1 MTLEQLLHEKR
12 DEIRRIATAHGAYN
26 IRVVGSV
33 ARGEATPQSDL
44 DLLIDVGST
53 TSAWFPAGLLLDLE
67 DLLGCHVDVVTERAL
82 HPALRE
88 RVLRE
93 AVPL

>member
-1 MTLEQLLHEKR
+1 MTLAQLLHDKR
-12 DEIRRIATAHGAYN
+12 EAIQRIATAHGAYN
-26 IRVVGSV
+26 IRVFGSV

-44 DLLIDVGST
+44 DLLIDVGTT

-67 DLLGCHVDVVTERAL
+67 ELLGCHVNVVTERAL
-82 HPALRE
+82 HPTLRE

>member
-12 DEIRRIATAHGAYN
+12 DAIRRIATAHGAYN
-26 IRVVGSV
+26 IRVFGSV

-67 DLLGCHVDVVTERAL
+67 ELLGCHVDVVTERAL
-82 HPALRE
+82 HPDLRD
-88 RVLRE
+88 RVLRD